1 MKIYASV
8 AVAVSIFV
16 FLTGCAT
23 TAMQQRQEMVRVA
36 EVSPHLS
43 PPVQQKSFSSRPNQS
58 IFNSLSE
65 CLGAIEDGAYL
76 VYEPKHRG
84 NEKKNI
90 PNNKDIFLTQV
101 EQTGCVRM
109 DTVGGTGNNAK
120 FVILKEGMQIRIDSF
135 GKPLFDHRCGNRLY
149 GSIEYPSFEKKDTPQ
164 AQEGKIVMHVCPP
177 RNPNELPGRPFVKN
191 DGRYCAYDTQET
203 AVVQK
208 SDFNLSEALLCGASG
223 ALAGAAG
230 SGFTNPFAPAVGFG
244 IGFGSQAIGRYFGG
258 ETGGRI
264 ACMFGVAGAG
274 VFGALG
280 PFSASHYQ
288 HNHHH
293 HGGGGQ
299 QSVPPG
305 VDTSPAVVGP
315 EVNTLNPD
323 MGIGGVGLDHFYAP
337 PISVNGGISPPYA
350 TSY

>member
-1 MKIYASV
+1 MKICSS
-8 AVAVSIFV
+8 AVVVSIFV

-23 TAMQQRQEMVRVA
+23 TTMQRQEMVRIA
-36 EVSPHLS
+36 EVSPQ
-43 PPVQQKSFSSRPNQS
+43 PPPIITQQKQKSFSPRPVQS
-58 IFNSLSE
+58 IFNSPGE
-65 CLGAIEDGAYL
+65 CLDAVESGSYL

-84 NEKKNI
+84 NAKKNI

-101 EQTGCVRM
+101 EQTGCIRM
-109 DTVGGTGNNAK
+109 DTVGGTGGNAK

-149 GSIEYPSFEKKDTPQ
+149 GSIEYPSFEKRDIPR
-164 AQEGKIVMHVCPP
+164 ESKIVMHACPP
-177 RNPNELPGRPFVKN
+177 RNPNELPGRPFVKDN
-191 DGRYCAYDTQET
+191 GRYCAYDAQET

-208 SDFNLSEALLCGASG
+208 SDFSLSEALLCGVSG
-223 ALAGAAG
+223 AFAGAAG

-244 IGFGSQAIGRYFGG
+244 IGFGSQTIGRYFGG
-258 ETGGRI
+258 ETGGRVG
-264 ACMFGVAGAG
+264 CMFGVAGAG

-280 PFSASHYQ
+280 PFSASHYR

-293 HGGGGQ
+293 HEGQ

-305 VDTSPAVVGP
+305 VDTSPAIVGP

-323 MGIGGVGLDHFYAP
+323 VGIGGVGLDHFYAP
-337 PISVNGGISPPYA
+337 PVSANGGISPPYV